1 MTLVEL
7 LVGSVL
13 LAFVIAGSARM
24 FILNSVQSES
34 MRLRYELQA
43 RIDRDMAVVRRMN
56 DRYSCASGSCTS
68 QRSTDPSKS
77 QYLPSF
83 SMPMT
88 ISETTIV
95 NNFEAR
101 CYYKSGVDL
110 VSPLVAELNNTTLL
124 PVPSGLRRVAEAGS
138 ATQQG
143 VHRYSITY
151 SRLDTGEVLR
161 KVILV
166 PTTAGWCP

>member
-7 LVGSVL
+7 LVGSVI
-13 LAFVIAGSARM
+13 LAFVIAGTARV
-24 FILNSVQSES
+24 FILNTVQSES
-34 MRLRYELQA
+34 TRLRYELQA
-43 RIDRDMAVVRRMN
+43 RIDRDMALVRRMN
-56 DRYSCASGSCTS
+56 DRYTCASGTCTS
-68 QRSTDPSKS
+68 QLSSDPSKD
-77 QYLPSF
+77 QYLPTF

-88 ISETTIV
+88 ISQTAIV

-101 CYYKSGVDL
+101 CYYDNGTDL
-110 VSPLVAELNNTTLL
+110 VSPLVAELNNTSLL
-124 PVPSGLRRVAEAGS
+124 PVPTGLRRVAEASS

-151 SRLDTGEVLR
+151 SRLDTSEVLR